1 MIIEATEL
9 MKKIVSLTEKIA
21 KLEDVQDSPMIP
33 TAHSPNAVQ
42 ENPAPV
48 SAGLNRHGHF
58 SGSEAEARPPLE
70 QAAKMFA
77 TK

>member
-1 MIIEATEL
+1 